1 MQIKLKKDCTYL
13 TNKLEGLHVSYV
25 QKLAGI
31 NTLQYIVKLDS
42 DDEDSDCSS
51 DGPYLKDNMV
61 LDKDYNPIQTSI
73 AHDFRNTSYVSDVF
87 NIFESYDS
95 ISNNAQFTFNFL
107 SSTTQFS
114 NAQKINSKHIKL
126 ISMMLPS

>member
-31 NTLQYIVKLDS
+31 NTLQYIVRLDS

-51 DGPYLKDNMV
+51 DGPFLRKNMV

-73 AHDFRNTSYVSDVF
+73 AHNFINTSYVSDTF
-87 NIFESYDS
+87 KIYLDYDS
-95 ISNNAQFTFNFL
+95 ILDNTNNYNFL
-107 SSTTQFS
+107 SATTVY
-114 NAQKINSKHIKL
+114 SKVMNIEKKHNRLLDVI
-126 ISMMLPS
+126 IAT